1 MKNVKAV
8 VLILIAATVVA
19 LWWFAGESRDER
31 GSNAAGQRGSQAVA
45 VEVAP
50 VSHRDI
56 QDIAHYTGTL
66 RAESQFMLAPRVG
79 GRIREL
85 TVDIGDTVERGQVI
99 ARLDDEEFEQQ
110 VAEARA
116 NLDVAVAQLED
127 ARATQEVREREFRRL
142 EELREQGLASESE
155 YDVGQS
161 AFNAARANV
170 VVSRAQMAQRQA
182 ALRAAELRK
191 SYTTVRAEWGGDD
204 EASRVVG
211 ERFVDEGSN
220 ISANEAIVSVLST
233 RALRGITFVTDRDFA
248 RLTIGQPVIVRS
260 DAWPGEDF
268 PATVARVAPQLQ
280 EDTRQARVELHV
292 PNEERRLSPGFFV
305 NFEIAVEEIEQARV
319 VPVDAITRHA
329 GERGVFMVGESEEED
344 AEHRFNAR
352 FVPVTVGVRTPDYA
366 QVLDPALEGR
376 VVTLGQHRL
385 GDGTPLRIPDGE

>member
-1 MKNVKAV
+1 MKNTKAV
-8 VLILIAATVVA
+8 VLISIATLVVA
-19 LWWFAGESRDER
+19 LWWFAGDSRDER
-31 GSNAAGQRGSQAVA
+31 GSGAGGQRASQAVA

-56 QDIAHYTGTL
+56 KDIAHYTGTL
-66 RAESQFMLAPRVG
+66 RAENQFMLAPRVG
-79 GRIREL
+79 GRIRQL

-99 ARLDDEEFEQQ
+99 ARLDDEEFEQE
-110 VAEARA
+110 VAEAQA

-127 ARATQEVREREFRRL
+127 AHATQEVREREFRRL

-161 AFNAARANV
+161 EFNAARANV
-170 VVSRAQMAQRQA
+170 VVARAQVAQRQA

-204 EASRVVG
+204 EAPRVVG

-268 PATVARVAPQLQ
+268 PATVARIAPQLQ
-280 EDTRQARVELHV
+280 EDTRQARVELRV

-319 VPVDAITRHA
+319 VPVDAIARHA
-329 GERGVFMVGESEEED
+329 GERGVFMVDESEDED
-344 AEHRFNAR
+344 AEHRFKAR
-352 FVPVTVGVRTPDYA
+352 FVPVTVGVRTPDHA

-385 GDGTPLRIPDGE
+385 GDGTPLRIPGGE